1 MCLVSASATVIYRQ
15 PCDVWQIG
23 AIVNQ
28 SITHACAPLSI
39 TGHTTGLYAT
49 ATVACVSVSPCM
61 SRPWCWYIVALLCVC
76 VLCCGVV
83 LSSGFWGIW
92 RVGLPGGLLAYPRLA
107 FVQHASFRQV
117 VAHYPATGVHVVG
130 TAGTP

>member
-28 SITHACAPLSI
+28 SITHAWAPLSI

-49 ATVACVSVSPCM
+49 ATVACVSVSLPVSGLVCHLM
-61 SRPWCWYIVALLCVC
+61 SSCYMVCVC
-76 VLCCGVV
+76 LTGVLFYLAGFGV
-83 LSSGFWGIW
+83 S
-92 RVGLPGGLLAYPRLA
+92 GGLVCWAA
-107 FVQHASFRQV
+107 
-117 VAHYPATGVHVVG
+117 
-130 TAGTP
+130 